1 MVYDCGGKVEK
12 MKILIIPILKSASSS
27 LAYVLKKLHNLKHEE
42 IAKKHLMPTKN
53 NLNDYKN
60 QKKVVLLRNP
70 EKCRAASQRAVDSL
84 ITPEEFG
91 KEDGFLKYPYE
102 EFYDGWI
109 NNIDNKTLLIFYKDL
124 IENPKR
130 TINKIEEFY
139 GLNRSKKVKLPKMN
153 YSRSGAMNL
162 QRKIFIQ
169 FRKIKLLRNMRNNYF
184 PEELKRLTA
193 V

>member
-1 MVYDCGGKVEK
+1 MSNIRVTYTGLISLITGLISLVIGLIV
-12 MKILIIPILKSASSS
+12 ILIITRGL
-27 LAYVLKKLHNLKHEE
+27 
-42 IAKKHLMPTKN
+42 
-53 NLNDYKN
+53 
-60 QKKVVLLRNP
+60 
-70 EKCRAASQRAVDSL
+70 
-84 ITPEEFG
+84 TPEEFG